1 MAMPAHPAKNDRA
14 FVTNGN
20 VRTQWM
26 VLLAAFLGWM
36 FDGVEQ
42 GIFPLVAR
50 PALQDLLGVEADK
63 LISTWMG
70 TITALFLLGAAAGGL
85 VFGWMGDRFGRVRS
99 MMLSILA
106 YSLFTGCIYFASAPW
121 HLGLFRFLSAVGMGG
136 EWSLGVALV
145 MECWPEGKRPLLAGA
160 IGASANLGFGLVGA
174 LGAAFSVTRE
184 SWRWVMLAGAAP
196 ALLCLF
202 IAFYVPES
210 ERWKSAAGQA
220 GRTPLREIFS
230 RRHWKNLGLGIMV
243 ASVVLIG
250 TWGSVQWLPS
260 WADQLTR
267 GRVHNAK
274 GLAQMLSALG
284 AIVGCFIG
292 PWIGGRMGRRPA
304 YFILC
309 LVSLLS
315 CAFLFRCV
323 NQYGPLFLSM
333 VFVVGG
339 ATAAFFGWLPLYL
352 PELFPTRVRATG
364 QGICYNSGR
373 IFAAVG
379 AVQMGLLMQHYDG
392 SYARAGA
399 AITLIYAVGMAVIWL
414 APETRGKPL
423 PQ

>member
-1 MAMPAHPAKNDRA
+1 
-14 FVTNGN
+14 
-20 VRTQWM
+20 M
-26 VLLAAFLGWM
+26 VLAAAFLGWM

-50 PALQDLLGVEADK
+50 PALQDLLGVESDK
-63 LISTWMG
+63 LIASWMG
-70 TITALFLLGAAAGGL
+70 WITALFLLGAAAGGL
-85 VFGWMGDRFGRVRS
+85 VFGWLGDRFGRVRS

-106 YSLFTGCIYFASAPW
+106 YSLFTGCIYFATAPW
-121 HLGLFRFLSAVGMGG
+121 HLGLFRFLAAVGMGG

-160 IGASANLGFGLVGA
+160 IGAAANIGFGLVGA
-174 LGAAFSVTRE
+174 LGAAFSVTRD

-202 IAFYVPES
+202 IAYYVPES
-210 ERWKSAAGQA
+210 ERWKSSVKGVI
-220 GRTPLREIFS
+220 TMPFREVFS
-230 RRHWKNLGLGIMV
+230 RALRKNTAIGIMV
-243 ASVVLIG
+243 ASIVLIG
-250 TWGSVQWLPS
+250 TWGSGQWLPS
-260 WADQLTR
+260 WADQLTH
-267 GRVHNAK
+267 GKVHNAK
-274 GLAQMLSALG
+274 GLTQMLSALG
-284 AIVGCFIG
+284 AIIGCFIG

-315 CAFLFRCV
+315 CAFLFRYV
-323 NQYGPLFLSM
+323 HAYGPLFLIM
-333 VFVVGG
+333 AFLVGG

-364 QGICYNSGR
+364 QGICYNTGR

-399 AITLIYAVGMAVIWL
+399 TITLIYGVGLAAIWL
-414 APETRGKPL
+414 APETKGKPL
-423 PQ
+423 PD